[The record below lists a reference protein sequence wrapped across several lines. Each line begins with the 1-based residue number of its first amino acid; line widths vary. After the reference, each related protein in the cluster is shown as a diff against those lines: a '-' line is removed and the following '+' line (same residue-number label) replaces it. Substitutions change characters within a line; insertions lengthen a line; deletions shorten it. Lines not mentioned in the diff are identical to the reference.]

1 MKEIKKINIT
11 ESKAVKLANKL
22 NAKSVFGSIFESS
35 FPYQLDTDKYMIMI
49 TEYQYLKYAK

>member
-11 ESKAVKLANKL
+11 ESKAAKLAKKL
-22 NAKSVFGSIFESS
+22 NAQSVFGSIFDSS
-35 FPYQLDTDKYMIMI
+35 YPYQLNTDKYTIMI